1 MHPEKNIFNSTM
13 KKVILTFAFLS
24 MLMTGGSVFAQSEG
38 FDGFFISSTE
48 SHRVDVDNPM
58 GKMPILPTTHGAE
71 RDFTSEAPVGSGLFL
86 LGVMGMGYL
95 AIRKR
100 D

>member
-1 MHPEKNIFNSTM
+1 M
-13 KKVILTFAFLS
+13 KKFILTFAFLS

-48 SHRVDVDNPM
+48 SHRDGVNDQM
-58 GKMPILPTTHGAE
+58 GKMPILPTRHGASV
-71 RDFTSEAPVGSGLFL
+71 DFTSAPVGSGLFL

>member
-1 MHPEKNIFNSTM
+1 M

-48 SHRVDVDNPM
+48 SHREGENPM
-58 GKMPILPTTHGAE
+58 GKMPILPTEHGAE
-71 RDFTSEAPVGSGLFL
+71 RDFSSEAPVGSGLFL